1 VFLHYRPLDNVSPSD
16 IKHTQELTVEKSIS
30 VVAVILPT
38 IGLFFAGFAGWCK
51 DLDSSINYTVEGF
64 VLVQRDAISGY

>member
-1 VFLHYRPLDNVSPSD
+1 M
-16 IKHTQELTVEKSIS
+16 QELTVEKSIS
-30 VVAVILPT
+30 VMAIILPT